1 MRERQLIPIEVAGS
15 AISGAVSLL
24 LEDPDI
30 GEVFW
35 WWQPEADTHPPGP
48 WSVAEG
54 TRLFAVA
61 EKGSGI
67 IGLAALSSIRREER
81 YARLSCAVAA
91 PYRLGGA
98 GHWATAETIRRG
110 VQLYGLRHV
119 DAFVREG
126 SDTARRVLESMGFRA
141 RELFSTAHGEAPP
154 AHYVC
159 LRLDLPANPRGHFLM
174 APRATSS
181 RAHLRGLPTARSA

>member
-35 WWQPEADTHPPGP
+35 WWRPETGTRTPGR
-48 WSVAEG
+48 WSAAED

-67 IGLAALSSIRREER
+67 IGLAALSNIRREAR

-91 PYRLGGA
+91 PYRLAGA
-98 GHWATAETIRRG
+98 GHWAASETIRRG
-110 VQLYGLRHV
+110 VRLDGLRHV
-119 DAFVREG
+119 EAFVREG
-126 SDTARRVLESMGFRA
+126 GDTARRVLESMGFRA
-141 RELFSTAHGEAPP
+141 RESLATASDAATP
-154 AHYVC
+154 AGHVC
-159 LRLDLPANPRGHFLM
+159 LRLDLPAEPKGHFLM
-174 APRATSS
+174 APSARP
-181 RAHLRGLPTARSA
+181 HLRGLSAALSA